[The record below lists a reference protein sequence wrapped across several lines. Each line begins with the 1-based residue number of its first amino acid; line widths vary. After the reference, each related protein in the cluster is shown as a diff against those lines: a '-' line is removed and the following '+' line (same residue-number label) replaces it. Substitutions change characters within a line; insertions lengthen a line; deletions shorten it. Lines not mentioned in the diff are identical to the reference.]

1 MKTIWDNTYK
11 NIEVTKIIKEYS
23 RKMYGRKKEY
33 VDMEIEARLG
43 IIKNAETDTTS
54 TAATEAPKESR
65 TPQ

>member
-11 NIEVTKIIKEYS
+11 NPEVAKVVKEYS

-43 IIKNAETDTTS
+43 IIKN
-54 TAATEAPKESR
+54 
-65 TPQ
+65 